1 MEIVGAVLIGA
12 IVGLL
17 LGLIGGGGA
26 VLIVPSMVY
35 ILHVDAH
42 VALATAL
49 VIVGVNAL
57 IGGVMAWRAGRTH
70 ITTALPFG
78 MAGIVTAYLGAR
90 ISRLIPGDILLIA
103 FSCMLLVIARV
114 MYQGNNTPQQ
124 VATQARPLWHVL
136 LIGSSVGLVTGI
148 LGVGG
153 GFLIVPAMVLLVGM
167 PMSEAVGT
175 SLIVIAINS
184 GASMLGHLDTPLDWT
199 LIMWLLVG
207 AIPSILISSRIS
219 PHISPKRLRYAFA
232 IFVSVV
238 AVIMLVENAWGRFVG

>member
-42 VALATAL
+42 IALATTL
-49 VIVGVNAL
+49 IIVGVNAL
-57 IGGVMAWRAGRTH
+57 IGGVMAWWAGRTH
-70 ITTALPFG
+70 IRTALPFG
-78 MAGIVTAYLGAR
+78 VAGIVTAYLGAR

-114 MYQGNNTPQQ
+114 MYQGPSTAKPAVIQS
-124 VATQARPLWHVL
+124 RPLWHIMI
-136 LIGSSVGLVTGI
+136 IGASVGLVTGV
-148 LGVGG
+148 LGIGG
-153 GFLIVPAMVLLVGM
+153 GFLIVPAMVLLIGM

-184 GASMLGHLDTPLDWT
+184 AASTLGHLDTHFDWT

-207 AIPSILISSRIS
+207 AVPSILISGRIS
-219 PHISPKRLRYAFA
+219 PHISPKSLRHAFA

-238 AVIMLVENAWGRFVG
+238 AVIMLAENVWGRFVH

>member
-1 MEIVGAVLIGA
+1 
-12 IVGLL
+12 
-17 LGLIGGGGA
+17 
-26 VLIVPSMVY
+26 
-35 ILHVDAH
+35 
-42 VALATAL
+42 
-49 VIVGVNAL
+49 
-57 IGGVMAWRAGRTH
+57 
-70 ITTALPFG
+70 
-78 MAGIVTAYLGAR
+78 
-90 ISRLIPGDILLIA
+90 
-103 FSCMLLVIARV
+103 MLLVIARV
-114 MYQGNNTPQQ
+114 MYQGNTTPQH

-136 LIGSSVGLVTGI
+136 LIGAIVGLVTGI

-167 PMSEAVGT
+167 SMSEAVGT

-219 PHISPKRLRYAFA
+219 PHISPSRLRHAFA

-238 AVIMLVENAWGRFVG
+238 AVVMLAENVWGRLVG